1 MTWDFQKTIG
11 NPDFR
16 RVVKERPVKKKKD
29 HRLEWGC
36 PEEVQW
42 EKPNK
47 LSRESLEIMYMNS
60 VSKEKK
66 TKKEQWEKRENA
78 YFSVANNSTYH
89 LPSVDW
95 IFAFEK
101 VNSERQE
108 ARIA

>member
-1 MTWDFQKTIG
+1 
-11 NPDFR
+11 
-16 RVVKERPVKKKKD
+16 
-29 HRLEWGC
+29 
-36 PEEVQW
+36 
-42 EKPNK
+42 
-47 LSRESLEIMYMNS
+47 MNS

-89 LPSVDW
+89 LPGVDW